1 MKILLVDDDHLLA
14 RGTAKLIQRL
24 GGHQVAITDEPREI
38 FQRCW
43 TGEVDVVLMDVNL
56 PAAQWEGKD
65 VSGADIAYL
74 LKSDPQTADIPIIL
88 ITAYAMLNE
97 QQHLVEV
104 SRADDFFAKPITD
117 YDALLESIA
126 KLQEARQQK
135 LNSQMSLGNSKK

>member
-24 GGHQVAITDEPREI
+24 GGHQVAITDEPEEI
-38 FQRCW
+38 FQQCRS
-43 TGEVDVVLMDVNL
+43 GEVDVVLMDVNL

-74 LKSDPQTADIPIIL
+74 LKSDPQTADIPVIL
-88 ITAYAMLNE
+88 ITAYAMLSE

-104 SRADDFFAKPITD
+104 SQADDFFAKPITD
-117 YDALLESIA
+117 YEALLGAIT
-126 KLQEARQQK
+126 KLQEARQQRVK
-135 LNSQMSLGNSKK
+135 S

>member
-24 GGHQVAITDEPREI
+24 GGHQVAITDEPEEI
-38 FQRCW
+38 FQQCRS
-43 TGEVDVVLMDVNL
+43 GEVDVVLMDVNL
-56 PAAQWEGKD
+56 PSAQWEDKD

-74 LKSDPQTADIPIIL
+74 IKSDPRTADIPVIL
-88 ITAYAMLNE
+88 ITAYAMLSE

-104 SRADDFFAKPITD
+104 SQADDFFAKPITD
-117 YDALLESIA
+117 YEALLGTIT

-135 LNSQMSLGNSKK
+135 VNS